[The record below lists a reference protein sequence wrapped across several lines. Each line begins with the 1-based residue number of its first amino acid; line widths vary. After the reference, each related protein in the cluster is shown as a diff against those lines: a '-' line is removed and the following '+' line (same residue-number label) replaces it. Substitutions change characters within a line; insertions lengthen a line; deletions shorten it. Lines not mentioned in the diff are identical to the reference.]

1 MSLTHR
7 LFLLVIICLFSIA
20 SGCSNGNDAQVDA
33 YIKRARQFVAQK
45 KPQTAIIE
53 YRNAIDI
60 APNNDVALVELAEAY
75 VLTRQINAAVRYYKL
90 AAKANPRNILPLLR
104 LAQVFMQTGQLIEAR
119 EHISKALEISPT
131 SIEALHLLAGV
142 QIKERDTDSAV
153 ETLNKALSLDNEN
166 VKTYVSL
173 AQLHLKNND
182 PVKAEQVYLAAISH
196 DSASR
201 AAYMGLVRLYG
212 LQKKWDKA
220 EALLKKVVATPG
232 NTLRKYT
239 DIANFYRG
247 QKKFDLAEE
256 YFQKA
261 VLFDE
266 DRVEPLINLAEFYAG
281 RQQADKAIE
290 TMEKALAKQPKS
302 PLILSGLSQIY
313 LQFNRVAEAEKTV
326 AETLEINSENE
337 GALLQQGRVLM
348 VRNNFKE
355 ALDRFD
361 QVISMNRLNAKAYYY
376 RAACIRQRGAT
387 DRPEQ
392 EIFRAAAGML
402 DNPEEFEKD
411 QIKGNLLAAITV
423 DPSFLDARIKLLE
436 IYILEK
442 NLTKAK
448 EQMQEI
454 FKLSAPNIRIMT
466 LLSGIHILEGDFQ
479 GALQILET
487 IIKNRP
493 GYLPAYIRLGML
505 YNLHG
510 KSDKALE
517 HLKKA
522 YDMKPDQIGLVT
534 MIANIYMARGENDK
548 AMKMADTY
556 AEKLFP
562 AKNAFFNNLKGE
574 IYLASRQ
581 PETAFGFFEKA
592 ARQEP
597 RFFQPRMH
605 MAKLLMGQKKL
616 DEALEQYKQIE
627 SVNPAHV
634 PTLIAMGEIYDTL
647 GNVYQA
653 EVYYRKVLE
662 LNPKHADASNNLAFI
677 LSERK
682 ETVDEAFEYA
692 SIARAKN
699 PKNPN
704 VLDTMGWVFYQ
715 KGNYL
720 NALSELEESLK
731 IKPDSA
737 LACFHYGM
745 ALYRTKAFEKARQYL
760 KKALDID
767 PGFKD
772 AEVARQMLN

>member
-1 MSLTHR
+1 MPLTHR
-7 LFLLVIICLFSIA
+7 LFVAFFISLFVMTA
-20 SGCSNGNDAQVDA
+20 GCSTENDTKVDA
-33 YIKRARQFVAQK
+33 YIKNARQFIARK

-53 YRNAIDI
+53 YRNAISI
-60 APNNDVALVELAEAY
+60 APNNDVALFELAEAY

-119 EHISKALEISPT
+119 EHISKALEINPT

-142 QIKERDTDSAV
+142 QIKERDTDSAI

-182 PVKAEQVYLAAISH
+182 PVKAEQVYLTALSH

-220 EALLKKVVATPG
+220 EDLLKKVMETPG
-232 NTLRKYT
+232 NTLKKYT
-239 DIANFYRG
+239 DIANFYQG
-247 QKKFDLAEE
+247 QKKYDLAEE

-261 VLFDE
+261 VRFD
-266 DRVEPLINLAEFYAG
+266 DGRVEPLINLAEFYA
-281 RQQADKAIE
+281 RQQKADKAIE
-290 TMEKALAKQPKS
+290 TMERALAKLPKS

-313 LQFNRVAEAEKTV
+313 LRFNRVDEAEKTV
-326 AETLEINSENE
+326 AKALEINGENE
-337 GALLQQGRVLM
+337 GALLQQGRVM
-348 VRNNFKE
+348 MAQKNFKE
-355 ALDRFD
+355 ALNRFD

-376 RAACIRQRGAT
+376 RAACIGQRGAT

-392 EIFRAAAGML
+392 EIFRAAVGML
-402 DNPEEFEKD
+402 DQPEEFEID

-423 DPSFLDARIKLLE
+423 DPSLLDARIKLLE

-466 LLSGIHILEGDFQ
+466 LLSGIHLLEGDTQ
-479 GALQILET
+479 GAQKILEN

-505 YNLHG
+505 YSSLG
-510 KSDKALE
+510 KPDKAFDY
-517 HLKKA
+517 LKKA
-522 YDMKPDQIGLVT
+522 FDMKPDQVGIVK
-534 MIANIYMARGENDK
+534 MMVDIYMGRGENDQALK
-548 AMKMADTY
+548 LADTY
-556 AEKLFP
+556 AERLFP
-562 AKNAFFNNLKGE
+562 EKKAFFDNLKGE

-581 PETAFGFFEKA
+581 SETALHFFEKA
-592 ARQEP
+592 ASQEP
-597 RFFQPRMH
+597 RFIQPRMH
-605 MAKLLMGQKKL
+605 MARLMTGQKKL
-616 DEALEQYKQIE
+616 NQALEQYQQIE

-634 PTLIAMGEIYDTL
+634 PTLISMGVIYDTL
-647 GNVYQA
+647 GNVNKA
-653 EVYYRKVLE
+653 EEYYRKVLE
-662 LNPKHADASNNLAFI
+662 LNPKHAEAANNLAFI

-682 ETVDEAFEYA
+682 KDVDEAFEYA
-692 SIARAKN
+692 AIAREKD

-731 IKPDSA
+731 IKPESA

-745 ALYRTKAFEKARQYL
+745 ALYRTKAFEKARQYF

-767 PGFKD
+767 PKFKD
-772 AEVARQMLN
+772 SETARQMLN

>member
-1 MSLTHR
+1 MSLIHR
-7 LFLLVIICLFSIA
+7 LFLIVVICIFSISA
-20 SGCSNGNDAQVDA
+20 GCSDGNDAQADA
-33 YIKRARQFVAQK
+33 YIKSARQFIAER

-60 APNNDVALVELAEAY
+60 TPDNDVALFELAEAY
-75 VLTRQINAAVRYYKL
+75 VLTRQINSAVRYYKL

-104 LAQVFMQTGQLIEAR
+104 LAQVFMQTGQLLEAR
-119 EHISKALEISPT
+119 EHISKALEINPT
-131 SIEALHLLAGV
+131 SIEALHLLASV
-142 QIKERDTDSAV
+142 QIKERDTESAV

-182 PVKAEQVYLAAISH
+182 PVKAEQIYLAAISH
-196 DSASR
+196 DAASR

-220 EALLKKVVATPG
+220 EDLLKKVVETPG

-239 DIANFYRG
+239 DIANFYQG
-247 QKKFDLAEE
+247 QKKFDLAEK

-261 VLFDE
+261 VFFDE

-281 RQQADKAIE
+281 RQQANKAIE
-290 TMEKALAKQPKS
+290 TMEAALAKQPKS

-313 LQFNRVAEAEKTV
+313 LRFNRVAEAEKTV
-326 AETLEINSENE
+326 AKALEINSENE
-337 GALLQQGRVLM
+337 GALLQQGQVLM
-348 VRNNFKE
+348 ARNNFKE
-355 ALDRFD
+355 ALNRFD

-376 RAACIRQRGAT
+376 RAACIGRRGAT

-402 DNPEEFEKD
+402 DNPEAFEKD

-423 DPSFLDARIKLLE
+423 DPSLLDARIKLLE

-442 NLTKAK
+442 NLSKAK

-466 LLSGIHILEGDFQ
+466 LLSGIHLLEGDPQ
-479 GALQILET
+479 GAQQILET

-505 YNLHG
+505 YNSQG
-510 KSDKALE
+510 NPDKALDY
-517 HLKKA
+517 LKKA
-522 YDMKPDQIGLVT
+522 YDMNPDQIGIVT
-534 MIANIYMARGENDK
+534 MMVNIHMTRGENNQALK
-548 AMKMADTY
+548 VAEMY

-562 AKNAFFNNLKGE
+562 EKKAFFDNLKGE
-574 IYLASRQ
+574 IYLASRDTD
-581 PETAFGFFEKA
+581 TAFVFFEKA
-592 ARQEP
+592 ARQES
-597 RFFQPRMH
+597 RFVQPRMH
-605 MAKLLMGQKKL
+605 MAKLLTGQKKL
-616 DEALEQYKQIE
+616 NEALEQYQQIE

-634 PTLIAMGEIYDTL
+634 PTLISMGVIYDTL
-647 GNVYQA
+647 GNVSQA
-653 EVYYRKVLE
+653 EAYYRKVLE
-662 LNPKHADASNNLAFI
+662 LNPKHADAANNLAFI

-682 ETVDEAFEYA
+682 EAVDEAFEYA
-692 SIARAKN
+692 SIAREED

-745 ALYRTKAFEKARQYL
+745 ALYRTKAFEKARQYF

-767 PGFKD
+767 PKFKD
-772 AEVARQMLN
+772 AETARQMLN

>member
-1 MSLTHR
+1 MT
-7 LFLLVIICLFSIA
+7 A
-20 SGCSNGNDAQVDA
+20 GCSSENDAQVDG
-33 YIKRARQFVAQK
+33 YIKNARQFIAQK

-53 YRNAIDI
+53 YRNAISI
-60 APNNDVALVELAEAY
+60 APNNDVALFELAEAY

-104 LAQVFMQTGQLIEAR
+104 LAQIFMQTGQLLEAR
-119 EHISKALEISPT
+119 EHISKALEIKPT

-153 ETLNKALSLDNEN
+153 ETLNKALSLDNGN

-220 EALLKKVVATPG
+220 EDLLKKVVETQG

-239 DIANFYRG
+239 DIANFYQG

-266 DRVEPLINLAEFYAG
+266 ERVEPLINLAEFYA
-281 RQQADKAIE
+281 RQQLSDKAIE
-290 TMEKALAKQPKS
+290 TMESALAKQPKS

-313 LQFNRVAEAEKTV
+313 LRFNRVEEAEKAV
-326 AETLEINSENE
+326 VKALEINSENE
-337 GALLQQGRVLM
+337 GVLLQQGRVLM
-348 VRNNFKE
+348 ARNNFKE
-355 ALDRFD
+355 ALNRFD

-376 RAACIRQRGAT
+376 RAACISQRGAT

-402 DNPEEFEKD
+402 NKPEEFEID

-423 DPSFLDARIKLLE
+423 DPSLLDARIKLLE

-454 FKLSAPNIRIMT
+454 SKLSAPNIRIMT
-466 LLSGIHILEGDFQ
+466 LLSGIHLLEGDTQ
-479 GALQILET
+479 GAQQILEN

-493 GYLPAYIRLGML
+493 GYSPAYIRLGML
-505 YNLHG
+505 CSSLG
-510 KSDKALE
+510 KPDKALDY
-517 HLKKA
+517 LKKA
-522 YDMKPDQIGLVT
+522 FDMKPDQVGIVT
-534 MIANIYMARGENDK
+534 MMVNIYMGRGENDQALK
-548 AMKMADTY
+548 LADNY
-556 AEKLFP
+556 AQRLFP
-562 AKNAFFNNLKGE
+562 EKKAFFNNLKGE

-581 PETAFGFFEKA
+581 PETAVGFFEKA
-592 ARQEP
+592 TRQEP
-597 RFFQPRMH
+597 RFIQPRMH
-605 MAKLLMGQKKL
+605 MANLMTSQKKL
-616 DEALEQYKQIE
+616 NEALEQYKQIE
-627 SVNPAHV
+627 SVNPAHL
-634 PTLIAMGEIYDTL
+634 PTLISMGVIYDTL
-647 GNVYQA
+647 GNVNKA
-653 EVYYRKVLE
+653 EEYYRKVLE
-662 LNPKHADASNNLAFI
+662 LNPKHADAANNLAFI

-682 ETVDEAFEYA
+682 KTVDEAFDYA
-692 SIARAKN
+692 SIAREED

-720 NALSELEESLK
+720 NALSELEESLR
-731 IKPDSA
+731 IKPESA

-745 ALYRTKAFEKARQYL
+745 ALYRTQEFEKARQYF

-767 PGFKD
+767 PKFKD
-772 AEVARQMLN
+772 AETARQMLN